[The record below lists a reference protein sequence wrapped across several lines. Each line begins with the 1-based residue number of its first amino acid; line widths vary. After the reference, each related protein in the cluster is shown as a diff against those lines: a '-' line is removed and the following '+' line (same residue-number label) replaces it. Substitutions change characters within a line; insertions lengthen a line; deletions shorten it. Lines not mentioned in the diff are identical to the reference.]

1 MKKKEKYFYNF
12 FINLGQKGY
21 QKLKLGL
28 ELNQFKTMS
37 DVCGEVIGF
46 LFREL
51 LNELVEHALEV
62 RNRRIVETK
71 SSRLTNELTSNDI
84 FETYRLY
91 SNDTNNVNTR
101 KRYSF
106 L

>member
-1 MKKKEKYFYNF
+1 M
-12 FINLGQKGY
+12 ILGQKGY

-28 ELNQFKTMS
+28 ELSQFKAMS

-51 LNELVEHALEV
+51 LNELVEQALEV
-62 RNRRIVETK
+62 RSRRIAEAK
-71 SSRLTNELTSNDI
+71 SASRLTNELTSNDI
-84 FETYRLY
+84 FETYRVY
-91 SNDTNNVNTR
+91 YFNDTNNNVNTR